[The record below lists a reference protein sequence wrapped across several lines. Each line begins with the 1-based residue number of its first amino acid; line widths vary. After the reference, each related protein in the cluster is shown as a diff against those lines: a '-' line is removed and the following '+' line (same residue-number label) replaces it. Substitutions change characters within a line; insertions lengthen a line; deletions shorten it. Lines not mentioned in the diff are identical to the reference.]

1 MELSNRS
8 LKKYNSILKNAEKE
22 FIKYGF
28 NKVTMDSIANTANV
42 SKVTLYKYFSDK
54 QILYEHILKENY
66 FKEFNIIEETIH
78 SDMRFNEKIDKIIKT
93 RLAKYYSSDR
103 LIVEKN
109 YDQSDEMRTFIS
121 ERTIIMESLN
131 TKLYA
136 QGKEEGMIRIDLTNE
151 TITKYFE
158 IIRSGLIA
166 NFSTLQD
173 IQNED
178 LSILFEV
185 LYAGVLGCNKKNKE
199 GN

>member
-54 QILYEHILKENY
+54 QVLYEHILKENY

-185 LYAGVLGCNKKNKE
+185 LYAGVLGCNKKK
-199 GN
+199 

>member
-185 LYAGVLGCNKKNKE
+185 LYAGVLGCNKKK
-199 GN
+199 